1 MVEEFTR
8 MWNEAI
14 DNDPYWQ
21 FGELLEEDPE
31 LAEALWEVHRIQV
44 LASKRLGF
52 EIPTETVL
60 GILTGGE

>member
-1 MVEEFTR
+1 

-21 FGELLEEDPE
+21 FEDLLEEDPGS
-31 LAEALWEVHRIQV
+31 AEALWEVHQIQV

-52 EIPTETVL
+52 EIPIETVL
-60 GILTGGE
+60 RLLTGGK

>member
-8 MWNEAI
+8 MRNEAI

-21 FGELLEEDPE
+21 FEELLEEDPE

-52 EIPTETVL
+52 EIPAETVL